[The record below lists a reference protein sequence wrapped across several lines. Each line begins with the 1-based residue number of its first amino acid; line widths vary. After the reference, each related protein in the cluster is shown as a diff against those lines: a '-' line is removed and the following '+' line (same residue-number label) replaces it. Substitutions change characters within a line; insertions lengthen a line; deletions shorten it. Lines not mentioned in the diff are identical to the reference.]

1 MNLGEALWAQGRI
14 EHRDGT
20 GAGDEVIQDA
30 EVWLRKALDLAVDS
44 GVPNNKLD
52 AQVCTGYVCV
62 CTYMDMSACD
72 NM

>member
-1 MNLGEALWAQGRI
+1 M
-14 EHRDGT
+14 
-20 GAGDEVIQDA
+20 
-30 EVWLRKALDLAVDS
+30 WLRKALDLAVDS

-52 AQVCTGYVCV
+52 AQVCTGNVCV